1 MSRRIGSVLALAM
14 LSAGAVAAE
23 SPVAIAI
30 HGGAGGV
37 APGSIS
43 DERRAAINEA
53 MRQAL
58 RVGHAILADGGSSL
72 DAVTA
77 AVVVLEEAP
86 YFNAGKGAV
95 FNADG
100 RNELDAA
107 IMDGATQNAGAVAAL
122 TRVRN
127 PVRLA
132 RAVMEQSPHVFMIG
146 AGAERFAREQGLE
159 IVSPRWFRTDHAW
172 RAFQAAKRRD
182 QLSMN
187 PPLRAEDHYGTVG
200 AVALDRHGNVAA
212 ATSTGGMTMKRY
224 GRVGDVPVIGG
235 GTWAEKRC
243 AVSATGWGEYF
254 IRTAAAHEICARV
267 RLGGQD
273 LAQAASDVIERDIPA
288 LGGNGGVIVVDDVG
302 RIVMTY
308 SSPSMFRGSIDRDG
322 RLHTAIWA
330 DDEPEASN
338 E

>member
-1 MSRRIGSVLALAM
+1 MIRRGGWAIGLAM
-14 LSAGAVAAE
+14 VGMVAAAAE
-23 SPVAIAI
+23 APVAIAI

-37 APGSIS
+37 APGSIP
-43 DERRAAINEA
+43 DQRRAVINEA

-58 RVGHAILADGGSSL
+58 QAGHAILADGGSSL

-77 AVVVLEEAP
+77 AVVALEEAP

-95 FNADG
+95 FNTDG

-127 PVRLA
+127 PIRLA
-132 RAVMEQSPHVFMIG
+132 RTVMEQSPHVFMIG
-146 AGAERFAREQGLE
+146 PGAERFAREQGLE
-159 IVSPRWFRTDHAW
+159 MVSPRWFRTDHAW
-172 RAFQAAKRRD
+172 RAFQDARRRE
-182 QLSMN
+182 QLSMSR
-187 PPLRAEDHYGTVG
+187 PLRAEDHYGTVG
-200 AVALDRHGNVAA
+200 AVALDRHGHVAA

-254 IRTAAAHEICARV
+254 IRSAAAHEICARV

-273 LAQAASDVIERDIPA
+273 LAQAAGDVVERDIPA
-288 LGGNGGVIVVDDVG
+288 LGGNGGVIVIDDTG

-308 SSPSMFRGSIDRDG
+308 SSASMFRGSIDAAG
-322 RLHTAIWA
+322 RVHTAIWA
-330 DDEPEASN
+330 DDE
-338 E
+338 